1 MPKLDVFFSEKM
13 TLARWP
19 AFFSAS
25 KNQQLW
31 KPSPSGP
38 GGVRPIDGQHCSS
51 DPYSV
56 DAERKRLEEVE
67 GARKK
72 ALKTTFQP
80 LWSALQN
87 GFSTGLVTESPRKC
101 AFNSCLGTIYSE
113 FAQKSHPF
121 FLRGGAGWGCGT
133 LLAKCFVYFW
143 PGFLTAWA
151 RDAQSQCQSD
161 WSGSASIRP
170 SAVHFRTRMDPWC
183 WRSWA
188 LLFVRWDG
196 WDMPKN
202 A

>member
-13 TLARWP
+13 TSARWP

-67 GARKK
+67 GGRKNP
-72 ALKTTFQP
+72 LKTMFEP

-87 GFSTGLVTESPRKC
+87 GFSTGLVRESPRKF
-101 AFNSCLGTIYSE
+101 AFNSGLGTTAHLYRKVIR
-113 FAQKSHPF
+113 F
-121 FLRGGAGWGCGT
+121 FLKGGGGGGGCGT
-133 LLAKCFVYFW
+133 LSANCFVYFW
-143 PGFLTAWA
+143 PGFPTA
-151 RDAQSQCQSD
+151 
-161 WSGSASIRP
+161 
-170 SAVHFRTRMDPWC
+170 
-183 WRSWA
+183 
-188 LLFVRWDG
+188 
-196 WDMPKN
+196 
-202 A
+202 